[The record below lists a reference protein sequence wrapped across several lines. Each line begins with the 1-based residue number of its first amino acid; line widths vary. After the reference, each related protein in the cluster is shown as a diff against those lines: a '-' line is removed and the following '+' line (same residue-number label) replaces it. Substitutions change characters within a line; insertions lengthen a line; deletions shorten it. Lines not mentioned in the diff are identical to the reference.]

1 MLRGRFWANQMQVQR
16 LDCPKKS
23 KAADVGTASF
33 TIPSLYFKNS
43 DDASLRKR
51 LGEDEKH
58 PEPWL
63 YGGWPS
69 GAESASSNNP

>member
-1 MLRGRFWANQMQVQR
+1 MLVPR
-16 LDCPKKS
+16 LVCPKKS
-23 KAADVGTASF
+23 KATDVGTASL

-51 LGEDEKH
+51 LGEGEKH
-58 PEPWL
+58 PEPGL

-69 GAESASSNNP
+69 GAESAPSNNP